1 MGGMRGEL
9 VGMKGSGRK
18 GENFS
23 QLVHSSSLMT
33 SQTESPITESPITE
47 LARLEPLGRRRLEMR
62 WEASREAV
70 RVGRD
75 MVDFLIT
82 AKLDQFYHVAY
93 TRTRVSYT

>member
-1 MGGMRGEL
+1 MLIGGMRGEL

-23 QLVHSSSLMT
+23 QAVHSSSLMT
-33 SQTESPITESPITE
+33 SQTESPITE

-82 AKLDQFYHVAY
+82 AKLDQFYHVVY
-93 TRTRVSYT
+93 THTRVSYT

>member
-33 SQTESPITESPITE
+33 SQTESPITEF
-47 LARLEPLGRRRLEMR
+47 ARLELLGRRRLEIR
-62 WEASREAV
+62 WEATREAE
-70 RVGRD
+70 RMGRD
-75 MVDFLIT
+75 MVDFLIMAT
-82 AKLDQFYHVAY
+82 MVQFYHVY
-93 TRTRVSYT
+93 HLLYRLT

>member
-1 MGGMRGEL
+1 
-9 VGMKGSGRK
+9 
-18 GENFS
+18 
-23 QLVHSSSLMT
+23 
-33 SQTESPITESPITE
+33 

-82 AKLDQFYHVAY
+82 AKLDQFYHVVY
-93 TRTRVSYT
+93 THTRVSYT